1 MKKKLVIFLLILFT
15 SYCILSIHN
24 YSFSTEKNS
33 KSSNNELSFYGNII
47 NNMVNLKWSGKIDTI
62 VKREYGESLSVH
74 EVDVANQDEFSEDVS
89 ESVITEF
96 FGNDSFFSFIYSSN
110 NKDIVAIIVL
120 SEDYEELKPWLF
132 SWMKDIFDEGNNV
145 IIQTVRRDTSPV
157 AIRDYLKTISNLSGV
172 ELVGDIPIAYI
183 KIKNPWIEGKFYI
196 LPTNLFY
203 QDLDSEWIDNDGDG
217 VYDEIKGDPYPE
229 IWCGT
234 LRTGFVNKEENIIA
248 LRKYFERLHLYRKNI
263 IVVPDRGLEYFD
275 RSNKSTGWSV
285 FNRFFNDIEIVV
297 DPLTTRK
304 DYLDRLS
311 SKSYGFVFT
320 WSHGTAL
327 SHLMMSTDEKTKQG
341 NVTSFD
347 IREINPRL
355 LFINLECCLTATFSA
370 DYFLAGSYTFS
381 KYPLLSI
388 GWSVSRG
395 GPWNHQEFF
404 NLVFSHKLFSEIQL
418 SFLKGYEHIDD
429 YPNNFYGYTY
439 IGDPLIYVKNPSQD
453 EDEDFI
459 SDKWE
464 DKNGFSSKKI
474 DSDDNGISDFD
485 ELINGKGSVLDNIP
499 SYIFDV
505 PSLLITTNIE
515 SINLY
520 FIPDNIK
527 YDLTVSTSLNS
538 NIGYE
543 VLYPWEKIIFDPADT
558 PYTDLKSVSVRLIGN
573 RLY

>member
-1 MKKKLVIFLLILFT
+1 MRKKLLLLLIFLLIITCFPP
-15 SYCILSIHN
+15 SYIFSI
-24 YSFSTEKNS
+24 EKKFEVS
-33 KSSNNELSFYGNII
+33 GYELSFYGRII
-47 NNMVNLKWSGKIDTI
+47 NETVNLKWSGKIDTI
-62 VKREYGESLSVH
+62 VKREYKEDLSTH
-74 EVDVANQDEFSEDVS
+74 EIDVANQDELS
-89 ESVITEF
+89 ESVSEDIITEF
-96 FGNDSFFSFIYSSN
+96 FGNGSFFSFIYNPN

-275 RSNKSTGWSV
+275 RKDYHPGYSAFNK
-285 FNRFFNDIEIVV
+285 FFNGIEIVV

-311 SKSYGFVFT
+311 SKNYGFVYS
-320 WSHGTAL
+320 WSHGSPL
-327 SHLMMSTDEKTKQG
+327 SQIMMSTDEKISQG

-355 LFINLECCLTATFSA
+355 MFINLESSLTAKFSV
-370 DYFLAGSYTFS
+370 DCFLAGSYTFS

-395 GPWNHQEFF
+395 GPWNYQKFF
-404 NLVFSHKLFSEIQL
+404 KLVFSHKLFSEIQL

-474 DSDDNGISDFD
+474 DSDDNRISDFD

-499 SYIFDV
+499 SYLIYIIKLKTPTRIHIFPV
-505 PSLLITTNIE
+505 AI
-515 SINLY
+515 
-520 FIPDNIK
+520 
-527 YDLTVSTSLNS
+527 
-538 NIGYE
+538 
-543 VLYPWEKIIFDPADT
+543 
-558 PYTDLKSVSVRLIGN
+558 
-573 RLY
+573 